1 LIPAFLRTCL
11 LKSLLKLTR
20 LKYRT
25 TQFTSGWTS
34 EMMQKGALNIEK
46 IREDF
51 PILKRNVSGGKPLVY
66 LDNAATTQKPLAVIN
81 AIRDYY
87 MNYNSNI
94 HRAVHQLAEEATLE
108 FEKTREKVAEFINAR
123 STEEIVFTRNATEAI
138 NLVAYS
144 WGRTNVKKGDR
155 IVITEIEHHSNI
167 VPWQILTSEKGAK
180 LEYVGTDDNGYL
192 KLQEYRDYLN
202 SSKKVKL
209 VSVSHM
215 SNVLGTIVPID
226 EIIKM
231 SHEKGIPILVDG
243 AQSVPHM
250 PVDVQKMDCDF
261 MAFSAHKML
270 GPTGVGILYAKKE
283 ILEKMPPFMGGGD
296 MIKEV
301 HKYHTRYNDL
311 PYKFEG
317 GTPNIG
323 DVIGFAAAI
332 DYLNNIGM
340 DKVREHEVE
349 LTGYALDKINRVR
362 GLTVYGPGNTK
373 DRGGV
378 ISFNIGDIHPHDLAT
393 IMNDHGVA
401 IRSGHHCAQV
411 LMERLDVAATSR
423 ASFYIYNTKE
433 EVDIFV
439 SALDEARRLFKI

>member
-1 LIPAFLRTCL
+1 
-11 LKSLLKLTR
+11 
-20 LKYRT
+20 
-25 TQFTSGWTS
+25 
-34 EMMQKGALNIEK
+34 MMQKGALNIEK

-51 PILKRNVSGGKPLVY
+51 PILKRKVSGGKSLVY

-81 AIRDYY
+81 AIHDYY

-144 WGRTNVKKGDR
+144 WGRANVKKEDR
-155 IVITEIEHHSNI
+155 IVITELEHHSNI

-180 LEYVGTDDNGYL
+180 LDYVGTDDNGYL
-192 KLQEYRDYLN
+192 KLQDYMNYLE
-202 SSKKVKL
+202 SSKKKVKL

-215 SNVLGTIVPID
+215 SNVLGTIVPVND
-226 EIIKM
+226 MIKM
-231 SHEKGIPILVDG
+231 SHEKGIPVLIDA

-270 GPTGVGILYAKKE
+270 GPTGVGILYVKKE
-283 ILEKMPPFMGGGD
+283 ILEKMAPFIGGGD

-301 HKYHTRYNDL
+301 HKYETRYNDL

-317 GTPNIG
+317 GTPNIA

-332 DYLNNIGM
+332 DYLNKLGM

-349 LTGYALDKINRVR
+349 LTEYALDIITKVK
-362 GLTVYGPGNTK
+362 GVTLYGPRNTK

-433 EVDIFV
+433 EIDIFV
-439 SALDEARRLFKI
+439 SALGEARRLFKV

>member
-1 LIPAFLRTCL
+1 
-11 LKSLLKLTR
+11 
-20 LKYRT
+20 
-25 TQFTSGWTS
+25 
-34 EMMQKGALNIEK
+34 MMQKGTLNIEK
-46 IREDF
+46 IRQDF
-51 PILKRNVSGGKPLVY
+51 PILKRKVSGGKPLVY
-66 LDNAATTQKPLAVIN
+66 LDNAATTQKPLAVID
-81 AIRDYY
+81 AIHNYY

-108 FEKTREKVAEFINAR
+108 FEKTREKVAKFINAR
-123 STEEIVFTRNATEAI
+123 STEEIVFTRNATEAL

-144 WGRTNVKKGDR
+144 WGRSNVNNGDT

-167 VPWQILTSEKGAK
+167 VPWQILTSEKRAK

-192 KLQEYRDYLN
+192 KLEEFIKYLD
-202 SSKKVKL
+202 SKEKEVKL

-215 SNVLGTIVPID
+215 SNVLGTIIPVND
-226 EIIKM
+226 IIKM
-231 SHEKGIPILVDG
+231 SHEKGIPVLVDG

-270 GPTGVGILYAKKE
+270 GPTGVGILYVKKE
-283 ILEKMPPFMGGGD
+283 ILEKMPPFIGGGD

-301 HKYHTRYNDL
+301 HKYETRYNDL

-317 GTPNIG
+317 GTPNIA

-332 DYLNNIGM
+332 DYLNKIGM

-349 LTGYALDKINRVR
+349 LTGYALDKITRAKGVT
-362 GLTVYGPGNTK
+362 LYGPRNVK

-411 LMERLDVAATSR
+411 LMERLDVSATSR

-439 SALDEARRLFKI
+439 SALEEARRVFKI